1 MVVWRPVVHRLCML
15 GMLGTVFR
23 VAFEGMSLKIF
34 CKICGKELGARL
46 ATKSVLQQLVSFA
59 I

>member
-1 MVVWRPVVHRLCML
+1 MHRLCML
-15 GMLGTVFR
+15 GMLGTVFH

-46 ATKSVLQQLVSFA
+46 ATKSVLRQLVSFA